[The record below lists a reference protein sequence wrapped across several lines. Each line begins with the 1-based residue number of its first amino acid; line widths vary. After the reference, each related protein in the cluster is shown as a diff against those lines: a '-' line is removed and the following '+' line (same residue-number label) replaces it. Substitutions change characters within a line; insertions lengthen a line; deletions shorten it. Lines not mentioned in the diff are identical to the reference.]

1 MWARIGF
8 GPNFHAVLVIL
19 ALGCYGLGQVFDLII
34 VAHSVLSAVFTTM
47 PEGQMEKNH
56 VIQAKNRG
64 KGMVGSVH
72 IGRAFIFT
80 CDRATED
87 SRGRK
92 EHVGTARWVFRC

>member
-1 MWARIGF
+1 
-8 GPNFHAVLVIL
+8 
-19 ALGCYGLGQVFDLII
+19 
-34 VAHSVLSAVFTTM
+34 
-47 PEGQMEKNH
+47 MEKNH